1 MPYEKIRLRLRLR
14 FRSRLRIINAE
25 ALNYQLG
32 NFLALTLAS
41 TLSFHMAS
49 THIDIELRGRFKLA
63 IFLTA
68 ITFVAE
74 LIGGFIFNSPPALS
88 DSAHVFMVVFFL
100 F

>member
-32 NFLALTLAS
+32 NFLALTLTS
-41 TLSFHMAS
+41 TLSFHMTN

-74 LIGGFIFNSPPALS
+74 LIGGFIFISLALFFYS
-88 DSAHVFMVVFFL
+88 HHLFMVVFFL